1 MRDNKNYINAPATK
15 MLASHCI
22 FCGAPLVDAVSVET
36 GCGSECRRKIMDCD
50 GGIADDVRVKA
61 NELVYRAA
69 IAAQNGEI
77 STVKGY
83 AEQIKALGLDK
94 LADKV
99 GRRFR
104 NAERNTEIVLTLEG
118 ECYKVETPFRRGAK
132 EEFIAAWRK
141 IPGRRYKDGANFIP
155 VVQKKALFELL
166 KQFFAGKIGNGPK
179 GLFRIPEAAFK
190 PENGE
195 LPLTVGEKQ

>member
-1 MRDNKNYINAPATK
+1 MKDNNGYVNAPATK
-15 MLASHCI
+15 MLATHCVC
-22 FCGAPLVDAVSVET
+22 CGRALVDAISVQL
-36 GCGSECRRKIMDCD
+36 GIGPECRQND
-50 GGIADDVRVKA
+50 GGISADVQAQA
-61 NELVYRAA
+61 NELVYKAS

-118 ECYKVETPFRRGAK
+118 EYYKVETPFRRGAK
-132 EEFIAAWRK
+132 EEFIAAWRA
-141 IPGRRYKDGANFIP
+141 IPGRRYKDGANFVP

-179 GLFRIPEAAFK
+179 GLFKIPEPAFK

-195 LPLTVGEKQ
+195 LPLTVGGKS